1 MIYKVRKFS
10 SNGGGE
16 GSDEDLIKAGVAG
29 AAGVTTMARSTPFI
43 KKSSANHYM
52 KILDSKTEK
61 IKDNKEL
68 LKKLKGEAR
77 SQGIKVLENVEGF
90 PNSAYL
96 GGYEGRKIR
105 NKIAKLYK
113 KGRRT
118 NNLEL
123 IKEADELKKSLSSSG
138 PKEVAKYIGK
148 DAIALGLGSNNSSIL
163 AHELGH
169 AQHYNKRSGSLVGKI
184 SHKLYG
190 PSNYIVNLANS
201 NNKVER
207 IGVNGIF
214 AGEGFRRGKNSVST
228 DENGN
233 IKINKKKALKSALIG
248 ASVSV
253 PVLISEAAAS
263 RKGLKTLKKLGASK
277 ELLKSARRDLGN
289 AYGTYLGVSLKPVAS
304 EIGGHGLGVA
314 YGIAREKKNKWL
326 SPLLFHT

>member
-1 MIYKVRKFS
+1 MIYKIRKFS

-16 GSDEDLIKAGVAG
+16 NNDDLVKAGVAG
-29 AAGVTTMARSTPFI
+29 TSGVTLLAGSTPVI
-43 KKSSANHYM
+43 KKSSVNHF
-52 KILDSKTEK
+52 KKLLDSKTEN
-61 IKDNKEL
+61 IKDNKDILE
-68 LKKLKGEAR
+68 KLKREAK
-77 SQGIKVLENVEGF
+77 SQGIKVLENVDGF

-96 GGYEGRKIR
+96 GSYEGKKFR

-113 KGRRT
+113 KGKRT
-118 NNLEL
+118 NNPEL
-123 IKEADELKKSLSSSG
+123 IKEANELKKHLSSNL
-138 PKEVAKYIGK
+138 PKDIANSYGK
-148 DAIALGLGSNNSSIL
+148 DTIALGLNSNSSSIL

-184 SHKLYG
+184 AHKLYA
-190 PSNYIVNLANS
+190 PSNTVVNLANS
-201 NNKVER
+201 DNKVKK

-214 AGEGFRRGKNSVST
+214 AGGGFRRGKNSVST

-314 YGIAREKKNKWL
+314 YGIAREKKNK
-326 SPLLFHT
+326 